1 MSKSYMTL
9 DEVAEKL
16 DLDKSEVQGLI
27 TKEKLNVS
35 YCWTP
40 KGIRISR
47 KSFEENWGNYS
58 AGEAESAADTNMS
71 VADAVTKAMEFAA
84 AVKKLNYSKSQ
95 VNKLIEFVLSL
106 VGGNDE
112 ATQTG
117 KVKSGAQVQETIHIK
132 TPENEKKLTEYLKG
146 KNIVSPLKIFTE
158 CFGYPEEQY
167 SQVMGT
173 AIGRMMNARSEFR
186 SVTSDHRRYYKRV
199 NND

>member
-47 KSFEENWGNYS
+47 KSFEENWGDYS
-58 AGEAESAADTNMS
+58 VEEAESAADTNMS
-71 VADAVTKAMEFAA
+71 VAEAVTKAMG
-84 AVKKLNYSKSQ
+84 S
-95 VNKLIEFVLSL
+95 
-106 VGGNDE
+106 
-112 ATQTG
+112 
-117 KVKSGAQVQETIHIK
+117 
-132 TPENEKKLTEYLKG
+132 
-146 KNIVSPLKIFTE
+146 
-158 CFGYPEEQY
+158 
-167 SQVMGT
+167 

-186 SVTSDHRRYYKRV
+186 SVKSDNRRYYTRV

>member
-1 MSKSYMTL
+1 MIKSYMTL

-58 AGEAESAADTNMS
+58 VKEAENAADTDVS
-71 VADAVTKAMEFAA
+71 VAEAVTKAMEFVT

-95 VNKLIEFVLSL
+95 VNKLIELMLSL
-106 VGGNDE
+106 VGDNDE

-117 KVKSGAQVQETIHIK
+117 KVKAQVQETIHIK

-146 KNIVSPLKIFTE
+146 KNIVSPSKIFTE
-158 CFGYPEEQY
+158 CFGYSEEQY